1 MYFRKIMDIKEKLAK
16 IKDKRKK
23 LQQEQEKLRKII
35 LVLSQELDKLKIQQI
50 RKSIK

>member
-1 MYFRKIMDIKEKLAK
+1 MDIKEKLAK